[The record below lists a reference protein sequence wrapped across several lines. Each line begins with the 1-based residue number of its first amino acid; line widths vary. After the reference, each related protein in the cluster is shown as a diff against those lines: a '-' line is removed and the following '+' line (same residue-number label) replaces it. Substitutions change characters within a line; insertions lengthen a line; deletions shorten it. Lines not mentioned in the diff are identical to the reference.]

1 LREGAEIKREEK
13 KRERKK
19 EGRKKRKK
27 KKVRKRRRGAE
38 EEGERRRGEVE
49 KSDLGEGE
57 RKSRVRGS
65 KGSLGCDA
73 EVTKL
78 GVSGSLF
85 KFNFTFLYKY
95 SIFFVFSLKQ
105 LKQY

>member
-49 KSDLGEGE
+49 KSDLGGE

-85 KFNFTFLYKY
+85 KFKFTYK
-95 SIFFVFSLKQ
+95 SQKQ
-105 LKQY
+105 KK